1 MAFTVRDFHD
11 LVEILEN
18 EPAWR
23 AEIRRLVLTDDILT
37 LPQAV
42 RDLTASVREM
52 SDLQRQHEARFERV
66 ETDIVDI
73 KTDVSQLKTS
83 VGKLETGVGKLETS
97 VGKLETGVGKLE
109 TGVGKLETSVGKLET
124 GVGKLETSV
133 GKLETGVGKLE
144 TGVGKLDS
152 RMDTL
157 ETKVG
162 KLDTNVAKLNGRD
175 LERQLRER
183 PFVYLSRFALRLKV
197 VGDAELAVL
206 LEAAVERGLLTEEE
220 AEDAKLLDAVAR
232 GRRRGDGEPIYLVV
246 EASVVIDQHDL
257 ARAVR
262 RAAIVEKA
270 SGVPTLAVVAG
281 ERILDDVRQ
290 AVERSGTGWVTL
302 S

>member
-83 VGKLETGVGKLETS
+83 VGKLETGVGKLET
-97 VGKLETGVGKLE
+97 GVGKLE
-109 TGVGKLETSVGKLET
+109 TG
-124 GVGKLETSV
+124 V

-232 GRRRGDGEPIYLVV
+232 GRRRGDEEPIYLVV

>member
-109 TGVGKLETSVGKLET
+109 TG
-124 GVGKLETSV
+124 V

>member
-83 VGKLETGVGKLETS
+83 VGKLETGVGKLET
-97 VGKLETGVGKLE
+97 G
-109 TGVGKLETSVGKLET
+109 
-124 GVGKLETSV
+124 V

>member
-83 VGKLETGVGKLETS
+83 VGKLETG
-97 VGKLETGVGKLE
+97 
-109 TGVGKLETSVGKLET
+109 
-124 GVGKLETSV
+124 V

>member
-73 KTDVSQLKTS
+73 KTDVSQLKT
-83 VGKLETGVGKLETS
+83 GVGKLETS

-109 TGVGKLETSVGKLET
+109 TGVGKLET

>member
-83 VGKLETGVGKLETS
+83 
-97 VGKLETGVGKLE
+97 
-109 TGVGKLETSVGKLET
+109 
-124 GVGKLETSV
+124 
-133 GKLETGVGKLE
+133 VGKLE

>member
-23 AEIRRLVLTDDILT
+23 AEVRRLVLTDDILT

-52 SDLQRQHEARFERV
+52 SDLQRRHEARFERV

-83 VGKLETGVGKLETS
+83 VGKLGSRMETLDTS
-97 VGKLETGVGKLE
+97 VGKLG
-109 TGVGKLETSVGKLET
+109 
-124 GVGKLETSV
+124 
-133 GKLETGVGKLE
+133 
-144 TGVGKLDS
+144 S

-157 ETKVG
+157 EIKVG
-162 KLDTNVAKLNGRD
+162 KLDTNVAKLNDRD

-206 LEAAVERGLLTEEE
+206 LESAVERGVLTEEE
-220 AEDAKLLDAVAR
+220 AEDAKLLDAAAR
-232 GRRRGDGEPIYLVV
+232 GRRRDDGEPIYLVV

-257 ARAVR
+257 ARVVR

-290 AVERSGTGWVTL
+290 AAEESGAGWVTL

>member
-23 AEIRRLVLTDDILT
+23 AEVRRLVLTDDILT

-52 SDLQRQHEARFERV
+52 SDLQRRHEARFERV

-83 VGKLETGVGKLETS
+83 VGKIETSVDMLETGVGKLGSRMDT
-97 VGKLETGVGKLE
+97 
-109 TGVGKLETSVGKLET
+109 
-124 GVGKLETSV
+124 
-133 GKLETGVGKLE
+133 LE

-157 ETKVG
+157 ETGVGKLGSRMDTLEIKVG
-162 KLDTNVAKLNGRD
+162 KLDINVAKLNGRD

-183 PFVYLSRFALRLKV
+183 PFVYLGRFALRLKV

-206 LEAAVERGLLTEEE
+206 LESAVERGVLTEEE

-232 GRRRGDGEPIYLVV
+232 GRRRDDGEPIYLVV

-270 SGVPTLAVVAG
+270 SGVPALAVVAG

-290 AVERSGTGWVTL
+290 TAERGGACWVAL